1 MSSYGSWSVK
11 GIDDRARAIA
21 KEKARLEGVTLGDY
35 INNLLLEGHSEA
47 GPRDHD
53 LGFYEDRAP
62 LHRTPQHHAP
72 PAFRH
77 EPAHRPEPMGSPGAL
92 DNLTRRIEAVEARS
106 TLAIT
111 GMDQTVLGL
120 LARLERT
127 ETTSTAIAADIDR
140 TMDELRE
147 THEALQAKVREIEA
161 NDTTHESLQAMKAL
175 ETALGKL
182 ASHVYEENAHT
193 QDETTAIKGRM
204 ETGFNDLAERV
215 EGMEVKVEQTLA
227 KAAQRVEKAVEQ
239 SELRAEG
246 TSRHLSERF
255 TAIETSVASK
265 LAKVDEMDQ
274 RMGAVQSDVSGALT
288 SMEGT
293 LVRIQDRLNRA
304 ENTTDAALKALEH
317 TFASLD
323 ERIETVAQQVNPEQA
338 AMVRAQLEQK
348 FETLAADLRASVDQ
362 TRAQLADEIQQAAA
376 GTNPEL
382 FGRLGETVETLK
394 VRLAA
399 GEDQIHQITS
409 GLDARLSRVENS
421 EGAGGVEQLS
431 EQVTALADQLNERV
445 SESEQRS
452 AAAIEQVG
460 EQVATAISRVQARQ
474 DAAVA
479 GFEKSLETA
488 NAKHETRLSKAL
500 ANISDRLADMQTQ
513 TVSVMSPVQ
522 RAMASLAQRLEALE
536 DLSAPPHAQLESAF
550 DGADDPVMETGLT
563 PEPEPIDLGPD
574 PETELE
580 DQAPLHDLAA
590 ATELTDETVGED
602 DFIAGLPSLDES
614 TPDELAQPG
623 SGDDMF
629 AADTHDEADEDY
641 ARSDSEADPFT
652 ARPDDDMADVFAEFE
667 PAEETWDHGRDEA
680 RDSDIFAEDP
690 FLDSND
696 EDALV
701 RLGEE
706 IASDDGDDLIEDE
719 DAYEDDAYEGRDR
732 FADLEAAEEEAEEDD
747 PADYLARARRAAI
760 SAASSKESNE
770 VTRQSRRSAASGGAA
785 MPSAKKPASKLPM
798 IAAASALALT
808 AAGAGGYV
816 YLRGKQAKTTQ
827 IASAVPVLPP
837 APVTG
842 NDGDSPTLAGISYDE
857 AAEALSE
864 QALEADLFEEEGSS
878 APNTV
883 EPVLA
888 AESAAGPEITR
899 VPLPQIPA
907 ALTLEQ
913 AALQGDG
920 VAEYLWGEAR
930 LAANDYAQGPTFI
943 RRAAQQGLPAAQ
955 YRLAKLHE
963 KGLGVPRD
971 LASARTWTERAA
983 KGGNVS
989 AMHDLAVFYAD
1000 GEGGPQSY
1008 AAAAEWFRKAADFG
1022 LVDSQ
1027 YNLAVLYENGL
1038 GISPSKTEALY
1049 WYEIAARNGDASAPA
1064 NVGQL
1069 RAALDLEAAQGAQRR
1084 AATWNAS
1091 PLPAAANGDF
1101 GIQAW
1106 QNGSREQVAVLQ
1118 QVLNGLGFEAGAP
1131 DGLVGA
1137 GTRQAIRDFQA
1148 SANLPVDGLVT
1159 DRLIEALNQKAA
1171 SAA

>member
-47 GPRDHD
+47 GPRDRDPHYFD
-53 LGFYEDRAP
+53 DR
-62 LHRTPQHHAP
+62 TSSHHQP
-72 PAFRH
+72 PAYH
-77 EPAHRPEPMGSPGAL
+77 HDPSPQLEHAGSPSAL
-92 DNLTRRIEAVEARS
+92 DSLTRRIEAVEARS

-111 GMDQTVLGL
+111 GMDQSVLGL
-120 LARLERT
+120 LARLERS
-127 ETTSTAIAADIDR
+127 ENNSTAMSADIER
-140 TMDELRE
+140 TMEELKE

-161 NDTTHESLQAMKAL
+161 NDTTHESLEAMKAL
-175 ETALGKL
+175 ELALGKL

-204 ETGFNDLAERV
+204 ETGFNDLSERV

-246 TSRHLSERF
+246 TSRHLSQRF
-255 TAIETSVASK
+255 TAIETSVAAK
-265 LAKVDEMDQ
+265 LAKVDEIGQ
-274 RMGAVQSDVSGALT
+274 RMNGVQDDVSGALT

-293 LVRIQDRLNRA
+293 LARIQDRLNRA

-323 ERIETVAQQVNPEQA
+323 ERIETVAQQVNPEKA
-338 AMVRAQLEQK
+338 EAVRAQLEQK
-348 FETLAADLRASVDQ
+348 FEALAADLRASVDQ
-362 TRAQLADEIQQAAA
+362 TRSQLANEIQQAAA
-376 GTNPEL
+376 GENPEL

-399 GEDQIHQITS
+399 GEDQIHRITS
-409 GLDARLSRVENS
+409 GLDARLSKVETS
-421 EGAGGVEQLS
+421 EGTGAIEHLS
-431 EQVTALADQLNERV
+431 EQVNSLADHLNERV

-474 DAAVA
+474 EAAVA
-479 GFEKSLETA
+479 GIEKSLEA
-488 NAKHETRLSKAL
+488 SNERQDTRLSKAL
-500 ANISDRLADMQTQ
+500 ANISDRMAEMQNQ

-536 DLSAPPHAQLESAF
+536 DLNAPPHAQLESAF
-550 DGADDPVMETGLT
+550 EPAANPVTDLEYSDESETIDVHSEEETPTLDGA
-563 PEPEPIDLGPD
+563 
-574 PETELE
+574 
-580 DQAPLHDLAA
+580 QASELAA
-590 ATELTDETVGED
+590 EETIADADDSLEASDAD
-602 DFIAGLPSLDES
+602 DFIAGLPTFEID
-614 TPDELAQPG
+614 TPTIEDTPLEV
-623 SGDDMF
+623 DDP
-629 AADTHDEADEDY
+629 DDVDEDY
-641 ARSDSEADPFT
+641 TQAATDEGSFADT
-652 ARPDDDMADVFAEFE
+652 AHDESLEDVFAELQS
-667 PAEETWDHGRDEA
+667 PADEWDQGHDET
-680 RDSDIFAEDP
+680 RDSDIFAEDFPDTDAP
-690 FLDSND
+690 FLST
-696 EDALV
+696 
-701 RLGEE
+701 
-706 IASDDGDDLIEDE
+706 GDDLLAELGQDNDLTDPEDLAEAGEAVGEIVDATSAEDE
-719 DAYEDDAYEGRDR
+719 I
-732 FADLEAAEEEAEEDD
+732 EAADEDDD

-760 SAASSKESNE
+760 SAAVSNE
-770 VTRQSRRSAASGGAA
+770 GQDTRKKGRRTAASTGSA
-785 MPSAKKPASKLPM
+785 MPGTKKAASKLPV

-808 AAGAGGYV
+808 AAGAGGYI

-827 IASAVPVLPP
+827 IASIDHVA
-837 APVTG
+837 APT
-842 NDGDSPTLAGISYDE
+842 PTANAGSDTPSLAGVSYDE
-857 AAEALSE
+857 TADALSDE
-864 QALEADLFEEEGSS
+864 ALEAELFTEEGSS

-883 EPVLA
+883 EPVLPA
-888 AESAAGPEITR
+888 VSTTAQA
-899 VPLPQIPA
+899 PLPKVPA
-907 ALTLEQ
+907 ALSVEQ
-913 AALQGDG
+913 AALQGDS

-930 LAANDYAQGPTFI
+930 LAANDYAEGPSFI

-971 LASARTWTERAA
+971 LASARTWTEHAA

-1038 GISPSKTEALY
+1038 GISPSKSEALY
-1049 WYEIAARNGDASAPA
+1049 WYEVAARNGDASAPA
-1064 NVGQL
+1064 NVNDLRTQL
-1069 RAALDLEAAQGAQRR
+1069 ELEAAQNAQRR
-1084 AATWNAS
+1084 AATWTTS

-1101 GIQAW
+1101 GVQPW
-1106 QNGSREQVAVLQ
+1106 QNGSREQVLVIQ
-1118 QVLNGLGFEAGAP
+1118 QVLNGLGFDAGPP
-1131 DGLVGA
+1131 DGLNGT
-1137 GTRQAIRDFQA
+1137 GTRKAIRNFQA
-1148 SANLPVDGLVT
+1148 SIGLPVDGLVT
-1159 DRLIEALNQKAA
+1159 DRLVEALNQQAA
-1171 SAA
+1171 GSA